1 MTQLIEGIK
10 FDLSR
15 DELHK
20 HLTER
25 ADHHRAKAHYYEQQ
39 VKGLLEQGAEDSTA
53 TNNPVYSL
61 RQSQKSH
68 AERVGFFVFIADH
81 LIPGA
86 TYRLAEHD
94 LTRLELLGKYL

>member
-20 HLTER
+20 HLGER

-39 VKGLLEQGAEDSTA
+39 VASLIKNGAEQSTA

-61 RQSQKSH
+61 QQSQKSH
-68 AERVGFFVFIADH
+68 SERCAFFVFIADH

-86 TYRLAEHD
+86 TYRLSESD